1 MASAPAAN
9 PNQPGAGG
17 VGGGGL
23 GSGGSGGFDINKLFS
38 PHTMNMNVIAP
49 PPSPQLLQSGLSGG
63 AGAAVSAASPSF
75 PLPASSPPFSMT
87 PSSSYPP
94 PTGPYHPYQHHQY
107 APYPP
112 PQPTQIQQPH
122 QNHFLPNLQQQQQQL
137 VNRPHQPISSSYP
150 SPASAAAPTPPFS
163 PGSTPNPGGAVLM
176 DMLNGQNQQP
186 TPSSSLTLP
195 FSSAA
200 GASIP
205 SAPPVSL
212 ASPNQQQGPSP
223 VRLLST
229 KLPKGR
235 HLIGDRVVYD
245 IDVRMQ
251 GEVQPQLEVTP
262 ITKYVSDPGLVLG
275 RQIAVNRNY
284 ICYGLKPGAI
294 RILNINTALRSLLRG
309 HNQKVTDMAFFAE
322 DVHLLASA
330 CVEGRVFVRK
340 INEGSDE
347 EEKPQIFEQIILAL
361 QILVDEE
368 PVHPRVCWH
377 PHKQEIVMVAI
388 RNCVLKIDTLRVG
401 KGERFSAEKP
411 LSCSID
417 KLIDGVQFVGKHD
430 GEVTELSMSQWMITR
445 LASASSDGTVKIWDD
460 RRVTPLAVLRPH
472 DGSPVNSVA
481 FLTGPHRPDHI
492 ILVTG
497 GPLNKEMR
505 VWACSSEN
513 GWLLPSDSESWNCT
527 QTLTLT
533 SAGSN
538 VKDAFFNQAVALPR
552 AGLFLLANA
561 KKNAIY
567 AVHLEYGLCPAET
580 RMDYIAE
587 FTVTMPILSFTG
599 TSDSLPNGEHIVQVY
614 CVQTQ
619 AIQQYALDL
628 LQCLPPPI
636 ENAELEKA
644 ESTASRAL
652 DAVSGVIESSD
663 GYKPIEIPAGSK
675 TSAPPSY
682 ASVVVSASIA
692 SHPENLGPHEDANL
706 PPMPS
711 PGVDIKT
718 TNTVHSNLENISILT
733 PPPPSSPRLSSKLSG
748 LENPPNN
755 TDTSLP
761 ITGRGDEHPM
771 ADYLLS
777 HRPDVQKDNEPEN
790 PLLSENAR
798 KGEKSIAQTDIGM
811 VAEHP
816 TVFKHP
822 THLVTPSEILSRAP
836 STDISLVS
844 QGMSTD
850 DPEVQD
856 VIVNN
861 DTESVEVVDVKVV
874 EMGTKQNSGF
884 DMSRESHISVPEKKE
899 KSFYSQASDLSH
911 QIPRDSVAESYTT
924 AAAEQANEDIVTKLP
939 DRPVNNAEDSEHD
952 ATQKVSESETSQTV
966 PQSPASAAKSKKQKG
981 KNSHAT
987 APPSA
992 SPSPLNSGDSSN
1004 EPGCSSAP
1012 QVRDADISQL
1022 AAMHDKL
1029 EQLMNMQKEM
1039 QKQMNTVISVPV
1051 SKEGKRLEASFGRSV
1066 EKVVKANTDALW
1078 ARFQEENAKR
1088 EKLDRER
1095 YQQMTNLLAN
1105 FMNKDF
1111 PSALEK
1117 VLKKELAGVGPAVAR
1132 AITPVLE
1139 KIISSTLA
1147 ESFQK
1152 GVGEKAV
1159 GQLDRSVST
1168 KMEAMVARQIQSQF
1182 QTSGKQALQESLRSS
1197 LEASVIPAFEMAC
1210 KAMFDQVDATFQKG
1224 LSSHINAAQHQFDSA
1239 HSSLAITLREAINSA
1254 SSITKTLSGELADG
1268 QRKLL
1273 AIANSKAIQPSALT
1287 NGPMSS
1293 LHEMSEAPLD
1303 PTKELSRLI
1312 AEGKYDDAFH
1322 KALHRSDV
1330 SIVSWLCSQVDL
1342 KAILSMSPLP
1352 LSQGVILALLQQLAC
1367 DIINETTKK
1376 VSWMADVAVAINPA
1390 DPMISVHVRPIF
1402 EQVYQILN
1410 HHRNLPTTS
1419 SGDASNIRLLMYVV
1433 NSVLMNC
1440 K

>member
-63 AGAAVSAASPSF
+63 AGSPSF

-497 GPLNKEMR
+497 
-505 VWACSSEN
+505 
-513 GWLLPSDSESWNCT
+513 
-527 QTLTLT
+527 
-533 SAGSN
+533 
-538 VKDAFFNQAVALPR
+538 
-552 AGLFLLANA
+552 NA